1 MRAVIAGV
9 EAGPWLLLAAA
20 PQRAALPVTAAVAEA
35 AVPPPPVLAVLRGL
49 AGHGPPAGA
58 AETRHPRL
66 VRGVGVRVAGPR
78 LLPAP
83 QPPLQLGL
91 LAAAVVAGAAA
102 GALQWNVFTANS
114 E

>member
-1 MRAVIAGV
+1 MRPVIAGV
-9 EAGPWLLLAAA
+9 EPGRGLVLLLAAA
-20 PQRAALPVTAAVAEA
+20 PQRAALPVAEA
-35 AVPPPPVLAVLRGL
+35 AVPHPSVLAVLRGL
-49 AGHGPPAGA
+49 ARHGPPAGA

-66 VRGVGVRVAGPR
+66 VRGVRVRVSGPR
-78 LLPAP
+78 LLRAP

-102 GALQWNVFTANS
+102 GALQGKVFITANS